1 MSWMFKRDPVWKYLQ
16 TAQYGGVHGNFSR
29 LSYPTF
35 FPRFEFQDIIPPDD
49 FLTSDEELDSVL
61 FGTLRGHVVGLRYYT
76 GVRGGERE
84 RETAPYW
91 GSSPQ
96 PQHVPLTGIE
106 LKNLQSPG
114 RCSVH

>member
-1 MSWMFKRDPVWKYLQ
+1 MVFEKYLVKYCIVFLCVWFFCCCFCFFNRDPVWKYLQ
-16 TAQYGGVHGNFSR
+16 TVQYGVHGNFPR

-76 GVRGGERE
+76 GVVSI
-84 RETAPYW
+84 T
-91 GSSPQ
+91 
-96 PQHVPLTGIE
+96 LDIK
-106 LKNLQSPG
+106 LM
-114 RCSVH
+114 